1 MLRKKIKVKNY
12 IWGAGEMYV
21 ILTSTPKNIDGL
33 ITNFVDTE
41 TGSNLLFGNVS
52 DVEYHK
58 LCVET
63 DLPSSSSYISD
74 TVISKYVNKT
84 TIPTLLV

>member
-1 MLRKKIKVKNY
+1 
-12 IWGAGEMYV
+12 MYV

-63 DLPSSSSYISD
+63 LDLPLSSSYISD